1 MKTTEENSGVRPA
14 MPCGRRG
21 FARPGRLLRA
31 ALCCAA
37 LVLAAPQA
45 GAQKLAVKANAL
57 SWLTTTPQ
65 VEAEVAVDP
74 HWTVVLAGSWN
85 PWTFGDNRKFKH
97 WELRPAGRY
106 WLWESFNGHFFGV
119 NAEYGQFN
127 VGGMKATPF
136 SLMFSDTDKVR
147 YEGSFFG
154 AGVSYGY
161 SWILSPRWSIEGE
174 AGVGYRRATYRS
186 YDCVTCGRPLEEG
199 APKRH
204 KGYFGPTRLAVSVIF
219 MIK

>member
-1 MKTTEENSGVRPA
+1 MKKRGSSVSGRFGA
-14 MPCGRRG
+14 FRG
-21 FARPGRLLRA
+21 VSGSLLRA
-31 ALCCAA
+31 VLCCAA
-37 LVLAAPQA
+37 LVLFAPRA

-65 VEAEVAVDP
+65 AEVEGAVGA
-74 HWTVVLAGSWN
+74 HWTVGLAGSWN
-85 PWTFGDNRKFKH
+85 PWTFGDNKKFKH
-97 WELRPAGRY
+97 WEVRPMGRY

-119 NAEYGQFN
+119 NAEYAQFN

-136 SLMFSDTDKVR
+136 GLMFSDTDKTR
-147 YEGSFFG
+147 YEGSYFG

-161 SWILSPRWSIEGE
+161 SWMLSPRWSIEGE
-174 AGVGYRRATYRS
+174 VGVGYRRSSYRS
-186 YDCVTCGRPLEEG
+186 YDCVTCGRPTVDG
-199 APKRH
+199 DPKQH